1 MFLESVCLVGVSLNK
16 FLILP
21 LVFSIIVSS
30 DDLKIAEDF
39 KEGDIVSAE
48 TFNQIFST
56 LEKINREVR
65 DSDILGVWECSSLES
80 GNEPVYTS
88 GWEKKGFLYLLNS
101 SQLNFTEAT
110 GGTSLSSSLNTP
122 YTFSTSAPSPIYV
135 GDSSSSGS
143 YTLYKERIYFNF
155 SDDPRLI
162 GSYDINLISKDRF
175 TLSAS
180 GGSAGEVDQTHLV
193 DFIFCDRKNAVP
205 AAPTLPSAVN
215 NKATITLAWTDV
227 SVDET
232 GFKIYRKIDGSSEY
246 TLISTQTETSYSDS
260 DTSEGTKYFYYIV
273 SYNDNGD
280 SAKSLIIS
288 ATADTIAPTAIASSP
303 ANNETVGRQLYE
315 IIVEFSEKVEIVCPA
330 GDQYGGMPDTC
341 PTSGGAI
348 TFTANIEGS
357 SRTPSLRYPTLGTG
371 GSKTLRLGTMGS
383 AERFDANQ
391 NNIEVTI
398 NKDWIRDANGNQ
410 MTSDFSFSFNV
421 DATLQNPGCPPSC

>member
-1 MFLESVCLVGVSLNK
+1 MFLESVCLEGVSLNK

-21 LVFSIIVSS
+21 LVFSILVSS
-30 DDLKIAEDF
+30 EDLKIAEDF

-48 TFNQIFST
+48 TFNQIFDT
-56 LEKINREVR
+56 IEKINRTVKTEDLIGTWSCDAMTTR
-65 DSDILGVWECSSLES
+65 Q
-80 GNEPVYTS
+80 TS
-88 GWEKKGFLYLLNS
+88 GWTNKGLY
-101 SQLNFTEAT
+101 
-110 GGTSLSSSLNTP
+110 
-122 YTFSTSAPSPIYV
+122 
-135 GDSSSSGS
+135 
-143 YTLYKERIYFNF
+143 YTLEGAQVNF
-155 SDDPRLI
+155 SDAVSGT
-162 GSYDINLISKDRF
+162 GSAKVVTTSSPSPFKRVNSSFTGEFVVLNNKLFTKDSGETDSRIYDINFISDSRF
-175 TLSAS
+175 ELTFLETSAQS
-180 GGSAGEVDQTHLV
+180 FPANYASFLTCDSSA
-193 DFIFCDRKNAVP
+193 KVP

-330 GDQYGGMPDTC
+330 GDQYGGMPDSC

>member
-1 MFLESVCLVGVSLNK
+1 MFLESVCLEGVSLNK

-48 TFNQIFST
+48 TFNQIFDT
-56 LEKINREVR
+56 IEKINRTVKTEDLIGTWSCDAMTTR
-65 DSDILGVWECSSLES
+65 E
-80 GNEPVYTS
+80 TS
-88 GWEKKGFLYLLNS
+88 GWINKGLYY
-101 SQLNFTEAT
+101 
-110 GGTSLSSSLNTP
+110 SLEG
-122 YTFSTSAPSPIYV
+122 AQV
-135 GDSSSSGS
+135 
-143 YTLYKERIYFNF
+143 NF
-155 SDDPRLI
+155 SDAVSGTESAKVVTTSSPSPFKRVNSSFTGEFVVLNNKLFTKDSGETDSRI
-162 GSYDINLISKDRF
+162 YDINFISDSRF
-175 TLSAS
+175 ELTFLETSAQS
-180 GGSAGEVDQTHLV
+180 FPANYASFLTCDSSA
-193 DFIFCDRKNAVP
+193 KVP

>member
-1 MFLESVCLVGVSLNK
+1 MFLVDVFLGAVSLNK
-16 FLILP
+16 FFIL
-21 LVFSIIVSS
+21 LSFFSILASS
-30 DDLKIAEDF
+30 DNLKIAEDF

-48 TFNQIFST
+48 TFNQIFDT
-56 LEKINREVR
+56 LEKINRTVKTE
-65 DSDILGVWECSSLES
+65 DLIGVWSCDAMTTRQ
-80 GNEPVYTS
+80 TS
-88 GWEKKGFLYLLNS
+88 GWTNKGLY
-101 SQLNFTEAT
+101 
-110 GGTSLSSSLNTP
+110 
-122 YTFSTSAPSPIYV
+122 
-135 GDSSSSGS
+135 
-143 YTLYKERIYFNF
+143 YTLEGAQVNF
-155 SDDPRLI
+155 SDAVSGT
-162 GSYDINLISKDRF
+162 GSAKVVSTSSPSPFKRVNSSFTGEFIVLNNKLFTKDSGETDSRIYDINFISDSRF
-175 TLSAS
+175 ELTFLETSAQS
-180 GGSAGEVDQTHLV
+180 FPANYASFLTCDSSA
-193 DFIFCDRKNAVP
+193 KVP
-205 AAPTLPSAVN
+205 ASPTLPSAVN
-215 NKATITLAWTDV
+215 NKATITLAWTDA

-246 TLISTQTETSYSDS
+246 TLISTQTETSYTDS

-273 SYNDNGD
+273 AYNENGD
-280 SAKSLIIS
+280 SVKSLIIS

-330 GDQYGGMPDTC
+330 GDQYGGMPDSC

-357 SRTPSLRYPTLGTG
+357 SRTPSLRFFSLGTG

>member
-1 MFLESVCLVGVSLNK
+1 LNK

-48 TFNQIFST
+48 TFNQIFDT
-56 LEKINREVR
+56 IEKINRTVKTEDLIGTWSCDAMTTR
-65 DSDILGVWECSSLES
+65 E
-80 GNEPVYTS
+80 TS
-88 GWEKKGFLYLLNS
+88 GWINKGLYY
-101 SQLNFTEAT
+101 
-110 GGTSLSSSLNTP
+110 SLEG
-122 YTFSTSAPSPIYV
+122 AQV
-135 GDSSSSGS
+135 
-143 YTLYKERIYFNF
+143 NF
-155 SDDPRLI
+155 SDAVSGTESAKVVTTSSPSPFKRVNSSFTGEFVVLNNKLFTKDSGETDSRI
-162 GSYDINLISKDRF
+162 YDINFISDSRF
-175 TLSAS
+175 ELTFLETSAQS
-180 GGSAGEVDQTHLV
+180 FPANYASFLTCDSSA
-193 DFIFCDRKNAVP
+193 KVP

>member
-1 MFLESVCLVGVSLNK
+1 MGVSLNK

-48 TFNQIFST
+48 TFNQIFDT
-56 LEKINREVR
+56 IEKINRTVKTEDLIGTWSCDAMTTR
-65 DSDILGVWECSSLES
+65 E
-80 GNEPVYTS
+80 TS
-88 GWEKKGFLYLLNS
+88 GWINKGLY
-101 SQLNFTEAT
+101 
-110 GGTSLSSSLNTP
+110 
-122 YTFSTSAPSPIYV
+122 
-135 GDSSSSGS
+135 
-143 YTLYKERIYFNF
+143 YTLEGAQVNF
-155 SDDPRLI
+155 SDAVTGT
-162 GSYDINLISKDRF
+162 GSAKVVTTSSPSPFKRVNSSFTGEFIVLNNKLFTKDSGETDSRIYDINFISDSRF
-175 TLSAS
+175 ELTFLETSAQS
-180 GGSAGEVDQTHLV
+180 FPANYASFLTCDSSA
-193 DFIFCDRKNAVP
+193 KVP
-205 AAPTLPSAVN
+205 AAPTLPNAVN

-330 GDQYGGMPDTC
+330 GDQYGGMPDSC

-398 NKDWIRDANGNQ
+398 NKDWIRDSNGNQ

-421 DATLQNPGCPPSC
+421 DSTLQNPGCPPSC

>member
-1 MFLESVCLVGVSLNK
+1 MFLESVCLEGVSLNK

-21 LVFSIIVSS
+21 LVFSILVSS
-30 DDLKIAEDF
+30 EDLKIAEDF

-48 TFNQIFST
+48 TFNQIFDT
-56 LEKINREVR
+56 IEKINRTVKTEDLIGTWSCDAMTTR
-65 DSDILGVWECSSLES
+65 Q
-80 GNEPVYTS
+80 TS
-88 GWEKKGFLYLLNS
+88 GWTNKGLY
-101 SQLNFTEAT
+101 
-110 GGTSLSSSLNTP
+110 
-122 YTFSTSAPSPIYV
+122 
-135 GDSSSSGS
+135 
-143 YTLYKERIYFNF
+143 YTLEGAQVNF
-155 SDDPRLI
+155 SDAVSGT
-162 GSYDINLISKDRF
+162 GSAKVVTTSSPSPFKRVNSSFTGEFIVLNNKLFTKDSGETDSRIYDINFISDSRF
-175 TLSAS
+175 ELTFLETSAQS
-180 GGSAGEVDQTHLV
+180 FPANYASFLTCDSSA
-193 DFIFCDRKNAVP
+193 KVP

-330 GDQYGGMPDTC
+330 GDQYGGMPDSC

>member
-1 MFLESVCLVGVSLNK
+1 MFLVDVFLGAVSLNK
-16 FLILP
+16 FFIL
-21 LVFSIIVSS
+21 LSFFSILASS

-48 TFNQIFST
+48 TFNQIFDT
-56 LEKINREVR
+56 LEKINRTVKTE
-65 DSDILGVWECSSLES
+65 DLIGVWSCDAMTTRQ
-80 GNEPVYTS
+80 TS
-88 GWEKKGFLYLLNS
+88 GWTNKGLY
-101 SQLNFTEAT
+101 
-110 GGTSLSSSLNTP
+110 
-122 YTFSTSAPSPIYV
+122 
-135 GDSSSSGS
+135 
-143 YTLYKERIYFNF
+143 YTLEGAQVNF
-155 SDDPRLI
+155 SDAVSGT
-162 GSYDINLISKDRF
+162 GSAKVVSTSSPSPFKRVNSSFTGEFIVLNNKLFTKDSGETDSRIYDINFISDSRF
-175 TLSAS
+175 ELTFLETSAQS
-180 GGSAGEVDQTHLV
+180 FPANYASFLTCDSSA
-193 DFIFCDRKNAVP
+193 KVP
-205 AAPTLPSAVN
+205 ASPTLPSAVN
-215 NKATITLAWTDV
+215 NKATITLAWTDA

-246 TLISTQTETSYSDS
+246 TLISTQTETSYTDS

-273 SYNDNGD
+273 AYNENGD
-280 SAKSLIIS
+280 SVKSLIIS

-330 GDQYGGMPDTC
+330 GDQYGGMPDSC

-357 SRTPSLRYPTLGTG
+357 SRTPSLRFFSLGTG

>member
-1 MFLESVCLVGVSLNK
+1 MFLESVCLEGVSLNK

-21 LVFSIIVSS
+21 LVFSILVSS
-30 DDLKIAEDF
+30 EDLKIAEDF

-48 TFNQIFST
+48 TFNQIFDT
-56 LEKINREVR
+56 IEKINRTVKTEDLIGTWSCDAMTTR
-65 DSDILGVWECSSLES
+65 Q
-80 GNEPVYTS
+80 TS
-88 GWEKKGFLYLLNS
+88 GWTNKGLY
-101 SQLNFTEAT
+101 
-110 GGTSLSSSLNTP
+110 
-122 YTFSTSAPSPIYV
+122 
-135 GDSSSSGS
+135 
-143 YTLYKERIYFNF
+143 YTLEGAQVNF
-155 SDDPRLI
+155 SDAVSGT
-162 GSYDINLISKDRF
+162 GSAKVVTTSSPSPFKRVNSSFTGEFIVLNNKLFTKDSGETDSRIYDINFISDSRF
-175 TLSAS
+175 ELTFLETSAQS
-180 GGSAGEVDQTHLV
+180 FPANYASFLTCDSSA
-193 DFIFCDRKNAVP
+193 KVP

-315 IIVEFSEKVEIVCPA
+315 IIVEFSENVVVVCPA
-330 GDQYGGMPDTC
+330 GDQYGGMDTC

>member
-1 MFLESVCLVGVSLNK
+1 MFLESVCLEGVSLNK

-21 LVFSIIVSS
+21 LFFSILVSS
-30 DDLKIAEDF
+30 EDLKIAEDF

-48 TFNQIFST
+48 TFNQIFDT
-56 LEKINREVR
+56 IEKINRTVKTEDLIGTWSCDAMTTR
-65 DSDILGVWECSSLES
+65 Q
-80 GNEPVYTS
+80 TS
-88 GWEKKGFLYLLNS
+88 GWTNKGLY
-101 SQLNFTEAT
+101 
-110 GGTSLSSSLNTP
+110 
-122 YTFSTSAPSPIYV
+122 
-135 GDSSSSGS
+135 
-143 YTLYKERIYFNF
+143 YTLEGAQVNF
-155 SDDPRLI
+155 SDTVSGT
-162 GSYDINLISKDRF
+162 GSAKVVTTSSPSPFKRVNSSFTGEFIVLNNKLFTKDSGETASRIYDINFISDSRF
-175 TLSAS
+175 ELTFLETSAQS
-180 GGSAGEVDQTHLV
+180 FPANYASFLTCDSSA
-193 DFIFCDRKNAVP
+193 KVP

-215 NKATITLAWTDV
+215 NKATITLAWTDA

-273 SYNDNGD
+273 SYNNNGD

-288 ATADTIAPTAIASSP
+288 ATADTIAPSAIASSP

-330 GDQYGGMPDTC
+330 GDQYGGMPDSC

-357 SRTPSLRYPTLGTG
+357 SRTPSLRIPTLGTG
-371 GSKTLRLGTMGS
+371 REGRVLSLSTMGS
-383 AERFDANQ
+383 AERLDANQ
-391 NNIEVTI
+391 NNIEVSI

-421 DATLQNPGCPPSC
+421 DASLQNPGCPPSC

>member
-1 MFLESVCLVGVSLNK
+1 MFLESVCLEGVNLNK

-21 LVFSIIVSS
+21 LFFSILVSS
-30 DDLKIAEDF
+30 EDLKIAEDF

-48 TFNQIFST
+48 TFNQIFDT
-56 LEKINREVR
+56 IEKINRTVKTEDLIGTWSCDAMTTR
-65 DSDILGVWECSSLES
+65 Q
-80 GNEPVYTS
+80 TS
-88 GWEKKGFLYLLNS
+88 GWTNKGLY
-101 SQLNFTEAT
+101 
-110 GGTSLSSSLNTP
+110 
-122 YTFSTSAPSPIYV
+122 
-135 GDSSSSGS
+135 
-143 YTLYKERIYFNF
+143 YTLEGAQVNF
-155 SDDPRLI
+155 SDAVSGT
-162 GSYDINLISKDRF
+162 GSAKVVTTSSPSPFKRVNSSFTGEFIVLNNKLFTKDSGETASRIYDINFISDSRF
-175 TLSAS
+175 ELTFLETSAQS
-180 GGSAGEVDQTHLV
+180 FPANYASFLTCDSSA
-193 DFIFCDRKNAVP
+193 KVP

-215 NKATITLAWTDV
+215 NKATITLAWTDA

-273 SYNDNGD
+273 SYNNNGD

-330 GDQYGGMPDTC
+330 GDQYGGMPDSC

-357 SRTPSLRYPTLGTG
+357 SRTPSLRYSTLGTG

-421 DATLQNPGCPPSC
+421 DATLQNPGCPPAC

>member
-1 MFLESVCLVGVSLNK
+1 MFLENVYLEGVSLNK
-16 FLILP
+16 LLILP
-21 LVFSIIVSS
+21 LIFSIIVSS
-30 DDLKIAEDF
+30 DDLKIADDF

-48 TFNQIFST
+48 TFNQIFDT
-56 LEKINREVR
+56 IEKINRTVKTEDLIGTWSCDAMTTR
-65 DSDILGVWECSSLES
+65 E
-80 GNEPVYTS
+80 TS
-88 GWEKKGFLYLLNS
+88 GWTNKGLY
-101 SQLNFTEAT
+101 
-110 GGTSLSSSLNTP
+110 
-122 YTFSTSAPSPIYV
+122 
-135 GDSSSSGS
+135 
-143 YTLYKERIYFNF
+143 YTLEGTQVNF
-155 SDDPRLI
+155 SDAVSGTGLARVVTTSSPSPLKRVNSSFTGEFIVLNNKLFTKDSEETDSKI
-162 GSYDINLISKDRF
+162 YDINFISDSRF
-175 TLSAS
+175 ELTFLETSAQS
-180 GGSAGEVDQTHLV
+180 FPANYASFLTCDSSA
-193 DFIFCDRKNAVP
+193 KVP

-330 GDQYGGMPDTC
+330 GDQYGGMPDSC

>member
-1 MFLESVCLVGVSLNK
+1 MFLESVCLEGVSLNK

-48 TFNQIFST
+48 TFNQIFDT
-56 LEKINREVR
+56 IEKINRTVKTEDLIGTWSCDAMTTR
-65 DSDILGVWECSSLES
+65 E
-80 GNEPVYTS
+80 TS
-88 GWEKKGFLYLLNS
+88 GWINKGLYY
-101 SQLNFTEAT
+101 
-110 GGTSLSSSLNTP
+110 SLEG
-122 YTFSTSAPSPIYV
+122 AQV
-135 GDSSSSGS
+135 
-143 YTLYKERIYFNF
+143 NF
-155 SDDPRLI
+155 SDAVSGTESAKVVTTSSPSPFKRVNSSFTGEFVVLNNKLFTKDSGETDSRI
-162 GSYDINLISKDRF
+162 YDINFISDSRF
-175 TLSAS
+175 ELTFLETSAQS
-180 GGSAGEVDQTHLV
+180 FPANYASFLTCDSSA
-193 DFIFCDRKNAVP
+193 KVP

-330 GDQYGGMPDTC
+330 GDQYDGISGDVC
-341 PTSGGAI
+341 PTPGGAI

-398 NKDWIRDANGNQ
+398 NKDWIRDVNGNQ

>member
-1 MFLESVCLVGVSLNK
+1 MECVSLNK

-80 GNEPVYTS
+80 GNSPVNTS

-155 SDDPRLI
+155 SDDPRFI
-162 GSYDINLISKDRF
+162 GFYDINLISKDRF
-175 TLSAS
+175 TLSS
-180 GGSAGEVDQTHLV
+180 GGSVGASDISNYLV
-193 DFIFCDRKNAVP
+193 DFIVCDKKNAVP
-205 AAPTLPSAVN
+205 AAPTLPSALN
-215 NKATITLAWTDV
+215 NKATITLAWTDA

-303 ANNETVGRQLYE
+303 VNNETVGRQLYE

>member
-1 MFLESVCLVGVSLNK
+1 MFLESVCLEGVSLNK

-48 TFNQIFST
+48 TFNQIFDT
-56 LEKINREVR
+56 IEKINRTVKTEDLIGTWSCDAMTTR
-65 DSDILGVWECSSLES
+65 E
-80 GNEPVYTS
+80 TS
-88 GWEKKGFLYLLNS
+88 GWINKGLYY
-101 SQLNFTEAT
+101 
-110 GGTSLSSSLNTP
+110 SLEG
-122 YTFSTSAPSPIYV
+122 AQV
-135 GDSSSSGS
+135 
-143 YTLYKERIYFNF
+143 NF
-155 SDDPRLI
+155 SDAVSGTESAKVVTTSSPSPFKRVNSSFTGEFVVLNNKLFTKDSGETDSRI
-162 GSYDINLISKDRF
+162 YDINFISDSRF
-175 TLSAS
+175 ELTFLETSAQS
-180 GGSAGEVDQTHLV
+180 FPANYASFLTCDSSA
-193 DFIFCDRKNAVP
+193 KVP

-227 SVDET
+227 SVDEK

-330 GDQYGGMPDTC
+330 GDQYGGMPDSC

>member
-1 MFLESVCLVGVSLNK
+1 MFLESVCLEGVSLNK

-48 TFNQIFST
+48 TFNQIFDT
-56 LEKINREVR
+56 IEKINRTVKTEDLIGTWSCDAMTTR
-65 DSDILGVWECSSLES
+65 E
-80 GNEPVYTS
+80 TS
-88 GWEKKGFLYLLNS
+88 GWINKGLYY
-101 SQLNFTEAT
+101 
-110 GGTSLSSSLNTP
+110 SLEG
-122 YTFSTSAPSPIYV
+122 AQV
-135 GDSSSSGS
+135 
-143 YTLYKERIYFNF
+143 NF
-155 SDDPRLI
+155 SDAVSGTESAKVVTTSSPSPFKRVNSSFTGEFVVLNNKLFTKDSGETDSRI
-162 GSYDINLISKDRF
+162 YDINFISDSRF
-175 TLSAS
+175 ELTFLETSAQS
-180 GGSAGEVDQTHLV
+180 FPANYASFLTCDSSA
-193 DFIFCDRKNAVP
+193 KVP

-330 GDQYGGMPDTC
+330 GDQYGGMPDSC

-357 SRTPSLRYPTLGTG
+357 SRTPSLRFFSLGTG

>member
-1 MFLESVCLVGVSLNK
+1 MFLESVSLEGVSLNK

-48 TFNQIFST
+48 TFNQIFDT
-56 LEKINREVR
+56 IEKINRTVKTEDLIGTWSCDAMTTR
-65 DSDILGVWECSSLES
+65 ETLGWINKGLYYSLE
-80 GNEPVYTS
+80 GAQV
-88 GWEKKGFLYLLNS
+88 
-101 SQLNFTEAT
+101 
-110 GGTSLSSSLNTP
+110 
-122 YTFSTSAPSPIYV
+122 
-135 GDSSSSGS
+135 
-143 YTLYKERIYFNF
+143 NF
-155 SDDPRLI
+155 SDAVSGTESAKVVTTSSPSPFKRVNSSFTGEFVVLNNKLFTKDSGETDSRI
-162 GSYDINLISKDRF
+162 YDINFISDSRF
-175 TLSAS
+175 ELTFLETSAQS
-180 GGSAGEVDQTHLV
+180 FPANYASFLTCDSSA
-193 DFIFCDRKNAVP
+193 KVP

-303 ANNETVGRQLYE
+303 ANNEIVGRQLYE

>member
-1 MFLESVCLVGVSLNK
+1 MFLESVCLEGVSLNK

-21 LVFSIIVSS
+21 LVFSILVSS
-30 DDLKIAEDF
+30 EDLKIAEDF

-48 TFNQIFST
+48 TFNQIFDT
-56 LEKINREVR
+56 IEKINRTVKTEDLIGTWSCDAMTTR
-65 DSDILGVWECSSLES
+65 Q
-80 GNEPVYTS
+80 TS
-88 GWEKKGFLYLLNS
+88 GWTNKGLY
-101 SQLNFTEAT
+101 
-110 GGTSLSSSLNTP
+110 
-122 YTFSTSAPSPIYV
+122 
-135 GDSSSSGS
+135 
-143 YTLYKERIYFNF
+143 YTLEGAQVNF
-155 SDDPRLI
+155 SDAVSGT
-162 GSYDINLISKDRF
+162 GSAKVVTTSSPSPFKRVNSSFTGEFVVLNNKLFTKDSGETDSRIYDINFISDSRF
-175 TLSAS
+175 ELTFLETSAQS
-180 GGSAGEVDQTHLV
+180 FPANYASFLTCDSSA
-193 DFIFCDRKNAVP
+193 KVP

-260 DTSEGTKYFYYIV
+260 NTSEGTKYFYYIV

-330 GDQYGGMPDTC
+330 GDQYGGMLDSC

>member
-1 MFLESVCLVGVSLNK
+1 MFLESVCLEDVNLNK

-48 TFNQIFST
+48 TFNQIFDT
-56 LEKINREVR
+56 LEKINRTVKTEDLIGTWSCDAMTTR
-65 DSDILGVWECSSLES
+65 E
-80 GNEPVYTS
+80 TS
-88 GWEKKGFLYLLNS
+88 GWINKGLYC
-101 SQLNFTEAT
+101 
-110 GGTSLSSSLNTP
+110 SLEG
-122 YTFSTSAPSPIYV
+122 AQV
-135 GDSSSSGS
+135 
-143 YTLYKERIYFNF
+143 NF
-155 SDDPRLI
+155 SDAVSGT
-162 GSYDINLISKDRF
+162 GSAKVVTTSSPSPFKRVNSSFTGEFIVLNNKLFTKDSGETDSRIYDINFISDSRF
-175 TLSAS
+175 ELTFLETSAQS
-180 GGSAGEVDQTHLV
+180 FPANYASFLTCDSSA
-193 DFIFCDRKNAVP
+193 KVP

-215 NKATITLAWTDV
+215 NKATITLTWADA
-227 SVDET
+227 SVDEI

-246 TLISTQTETSYSDS
+246 TLISTQTENSYSDS

-280 SAKSLIIS
+280 SAKSLIVS
-288 ATADTIAPTAIASSP
+288 AAADSIAPTAIASSP

-315 IIVEFSEKVEIVCPA
+315 IIVEFSENVVIVCPA
-330 GDQYGGMPDTC
+330 GDQYIGEFNNGPNC
-341 PTSGGAI
+341 PTTGGAI

-357 SRTPSLRYPTLGTG
+357 SRTASLRNITIGTG
-371 GSKTLRLGTMGS
+371 GNKNLKLGTMGS

-391 NNIEVTI
+391 NNIEVKI

-421 DATLQNPGCPPSC
+421 DATLQNPGCPPAC

>member
-1 MFLESVCLVGVSLNK
+1 MGVSLNK

-21 LVFSIIVSS
+21 LIFSVLVSS

-48 TFNQIFST
+48 TFNQIFDT
-56 LEKINREVR
+56 IEKINRTVKTEDLIGTWSCDAMTTR
-65 DSDILGVWECSSLES
+65 E
-80 GNEPVYTS
+80 TS
-88 GWEKKGFLYLLNS
+88 GWTNKGLYYILEDA
-101 SQLNFTEAT
+101 Q
-110 GGTSLSSSLNTP
+110 
-122 YTFSTSAPSPIYV
+122 V
-135 GDSSSSGS
+135 
-143 YTLYKERIYFNF
+143 NF
-155 SDDPRLI
+155 SDAVSGTGSAKVVTTSSPSPFKRVNSSFSGEFVVLNNKLFTKNSVSGISDNDPKI
-162 GSYDINLISKDRF
+162 YDINFISDTRF
-175 TLSAS
+175 ELTFLETSAES
-180 GGSAGEVDQTHLV
+180 FPASYSSFITCDSSA
-193 DFIFCDRKNAVP
+193 KVP
-205 AAPTLPSAVN
+205 AAPTLPRAEN
-215 NKATITLAWTDV
+215 NKATITLTWTDV

-232 GFKIYRKIDGSSEY
+232 GFKVYKKVDGSSEY
-246 TLISTQTETSYSDS
+246 TLISTQTETSYTDS
-260 DTSEGTKYFYYIV
+260 DTSEGSKYFYYLV
-273 SYNDNGD
+273 SYNENGD

-288 ATADTIAPTAIASSP
+288 ATADSIAPTAIASSP

-330 GDQYGGMPDTC
+330 GDQYGGGQVAC

-357 SRTPSLRYPTLGTG
+357 SRTPSLRYSTLGTG

-421 DATLQNPGCPPSC
+421 DSTLQNPGCPPAC

>member
-1 MFLESVCLVGVSLNK
+1 MFLESVCLEGVSLNK
-16 FLILP
+16 FLILT

-48 TFNQIFST
+48 TFNQIFDT
-56 LEKINREVR
+56 IEKINRTVKTEDLIGTWSCDAMTTR
-65 DSDILGVWECSSLES
+65 E
-80 GNEPVYTS
+80 TS
-88 GWEKKGFLYLLNS
+88 GWTNKGLY
-101 SQLNFTEAT
+101 
-110 GGTSLSSSLNTP
+110 
-122 YTFSTSAPSPIYV
+122 
-135 GDSSSSGS
+135 
-143 YTLYKERIYFNF
+143 YTLEGTQVNF
-155 SDDPRLI
+155 SDAVSGTGLARVVTTSSPSPLKRVNSSFTGEFIVLNNKLFTKDNGET
-162 GSYDINLISKDRF
+162 GSRIYDINFISDSRF
-175 TLSAS
+175 ELTFLETSAQS
-180 GGSAGEVDQTHLV
+180 FPANYASFLT
-193 DFIFCDRKNAVP
+193 CDSSVKVP

-232 GFKIYRKIDGSSEY
+232 GFKIYRKVDGSSEY
-246 TLISTQTETSYSDS
+246 TLVSTQTGTSYSDS
-260 DTSEGTKYFYYIV
+260 ETTEGTKYFYYVV

-280 SAKSLIIS
+280 SAKSLIVS

-330 GDQYGGMPDTC
+330 GDQYDGISGDVC
-341 PTSGGAI
+341 PTPGGAI

-357 SRTPSLRYPTLGTG
+357 SRTPSLKFPTLGTG
-371 GSKTLRLGTMGS
+371 GSNTLRLGTMGS

-398 NKDWIRDANGNQ
+398 KKDWIRDANGNQ
-410 MTSDFSFSFNV
+410 MTSDFSFLFNV

>member
-1 MFLESVCLVGVSLNK
+1 MFLESVCLEGVSLNK

-48 TFNQIFST
+48 TFNQIFDT
-56 LEKINREVR
+56 IEKINRTVKTEDLIGTWSCDAMTTR
-65 DSDILGVWECSSLES
+65 E
-80 GNEPVYTS
+80 TS
-88 GWEKKGFLYLLNS
+88 GWINKGLYY
-101 SQLNFTEAT
+101 
-110 GGTSLSSSLNTP
+110 SLEG
-122 YTFSTSAPSPIYV
+122 AQV
-135 GDSSSSGS
+135 
-143 YTLYKERIYFNF
+143 NF
-155 SDDPRLI
+155 SDAVSGT
-162 GSYDINLISKDRF
+162 GSAKVVTTSSPSPFKRVNSSFTGEFVVLNNKLFTKDSGETDSRIYDINFISDSRF
-175 TLSAS
+175 ELTFLETSAQS
-180 GGSAGEVDQTHLV
+180 FPANYASFLTCDSSA
-193 DFIFCDRKNAVP
+193 KVP

-315 IIVEFSEKVEIVCPA
+315 ILVEFSEKVEIVCPA
-330 GDQYGGMPDTC
+330 GDQYGGMSDSC

>member
-1 MFLESVCLVGVSLNK
+1 MFLESVCLEGVSLNK

-48 TFNQIFST
+48 TFNQIFDT
-56 LEKINREVR
+56 IEKINRTVKTEDLIGTWSCDAMTTR
-65 DSDILGVWECSSLES
+65 E
-80 GNEPVYTS
+80 TS
-88 GWEKKGFLYLLNS
+88 GWINKGLYY
-101 SQLNFTEAT
+101 
-110 GGTSLSSSLNTP
+110 SLEG
-122 YTFSTSAPSPIYV
+122 AQV
-135 GDSSSSGS
+135 
-143 YTLYKERIYFNF
+143 NF
-155 SDDPRLI
+155 SDAVSGTESAKVVTTSSPSPFKRVNSSFTGEFVVLNNKLFTKDSGETDSRI
-162 GSYDINLISKDRF
+162 YDINFISDSRF
-175 TLSAS
+175 ELTFLETSAQS
-180 GGSAGEVDQTHLV
+180 FPANYASFLTCDSSA
-193 DFIFCDRKNAVP
+193 KVP

-330 GDQYGGMPDTC
+330 GDQYGGMPDSC

>member
-1 MFLESVCLVGVSLNK
+1 MEGVSLNK

-48 TFNQIFST
+48 TFNQIFDT
-56 LEKINREVR
+56 LEKINRTVKTQDLIGAWSCDAMTTRE
-65 DSDILGVWECSSLES
+65 
-80 GNEPVYTS
+80 TS
-88 GWEKKGFLYLLNS
+88 GWINKGLY
-101 SQLNFTEAT
+101 
-110 GGTSLSSSLNTP
+110 
-122 YTFSTSAPSPIYV
+122 
-135 GDSSSSGS
+135 
-143 YTLYKERIYFNF
+143 YTLEGAQVNF
-155 SDDPRLI
+155 SDAVSGT
-162 GSYDINLISKDRF
+162 GSAKVVTTSSPSPFKRVNSSFTGEFIVLNNKLFTKDSGETDSRIYDINFISDSRF
-175 TLSAS
+175 ELTFLETSAQS
-180 GGSAGEVDQTHLV
+180 FPANYASFLTCDSSA
-193 DFIFCDRKNAVP
+193 KVP

-246 TLISTQTETSYSDS
+246 TLISTQTETSYTDS

-288 ATADTIAPTAIASSP
+288 ATADSIAPTAIASSP

-330 GDQYGGMPDTC
+330 GDQYGGGQVAC

-357 SRTPSLRYPTLGTG
+357 SRTPSLKYSTLGTG

-398 NKDWIRDANGNQ
+398 NKDWIRDSNGNQ

-421 DATLQNPGCPPSC
+421 DSTLQNPGCPPAC

>member
-1 MFLESVCLVGVSLNK
+1 MFLESVCLEGVSLNK

-48 TFNQIFST
+48 TFNQIFDT
-56 LEKINREVR
+56 LEKINRIVKTE
-65 DSDILGVWECSSLES
+65 DLIGVWSCDAMTTRQ
-80 GNEPVYTS
+80 TS
-88 GWEKKGFLYLLNS
+88 GWTNKGLY
-101 SQLNFTEAT
+101 
-110 GGTSLSSSLNTP
+110 
-122 YTFSTSAPSPIYV
+122 
-135 GDSSSSGS
+135 
-143 YTLYKERIYFNF
+143 YTLEGAQVNF
-155 SDDPRLI
+155 SDAVSGT
-162 GSYDINLISKDRF
+162 GSAKVVSTSSPSPFKRVNSSFTGEFVVLNNKLFTKDSGETDSRIYDINFISDSRF
-175 TLSAS
+175 ELTFLETSAQS
-180 GGSAGEVDQTHLV
+180 FPANYASFLTCDSSA
-193 DFIFCDRKNAVP
+193 KVP

-215 NKATITLAWTDV
+215 NKAIITLAWTDV

-330 GDQYGGMPDTC
+330 GDQYGGMPDSC

-357 SRTPSLRYPTLGTG
+357 SRTPSLRSFSLGTG
-371 GSKTLRLGTMGS
+371 GSKTLRLSTMGS

>member
-1 MFLESVCLVGVSLNK
+1 MFLESVCLEGVSLNK

-21 LVFSIIVSS
+21 LVFSILVSS
-30 DDLKIAEDF
+30 EDLKIAEDF

-48 TFNQIFST
+48 TFNQIFDT
-56 LEKINREVR
+56 IEKINRTVKTEDLIGTWSCDAMTTR
-65 DSDILGVWECSSLES
+65 Q
-80 GNEPVYTS
+80 TS
-88 GWEKKGFLYLLNS
+88 GWTNKGLY
-101 SQLNFTEAT
+101 
-110 GGTSLSSSLNTP
+110 
-122 YTFSTSAPSPIYV
+122 
-135 GDSSSSGS
+135 
-143 YTLYKERIYFNF
+143 YTLEGAQVNF
-155 SDDPRLI
+155 SDAVSGT
-162 GSYDINLISKDRF
+162 GSAKVVTTSSPSPFKRVNSSFTGEFIVLNNKLFTKDSGETDSRIYDINFISDSRF
-175 TLSAS
+175 ELTFLETSAQS
-180 GGSAGEVDQTHLV
+180 FPANYASFLTCDSSA
-193 DFIFCDRKNAVP
+193 KVP

-330 GDQYGGMPDTC
+330 GDQYGGMPDSC

-357 SRTPSLRYPTLGTG
+357 SRTRSLRFFSLGTG

>member
-1 MFLESVCLVGVSLNK
+1 MFLESVCLEGVNLNK

-21 LVFSIIVSS
+21 LFFSILVSS
-30 DDLKIAEDF
+30 EDLKIAEDF

-48 TFNQIFST
+48 TFNQIFDT
-56 LEKINREVR
+56 IEKINRTVKTEDLIGTWSCDAMTTR
-65 DSDILGVWECSSLES
+65 Q
-80 GNEPVYTS
+80 TS
-88 GWEKKGFLYLLNS
+88 GWTNKGLY
-101 SQLNFTEAT
+101 
-110 GGTSLSSSLNTP
+110 
-122 YTFSTSAPSPIYV
+122 
-135 GDSSSSGS
+135 
-143 YTLYKERIYFNF
+143 YTLEGAQVNF
-155 SDDPRLI
+155 SDAVSGT
-162 GSYDINLISKDRF
+162 GSAKVVTTSSPSPFKRVNSSFTGEFIVLNNKLFTKDSGETDSRIYDINFISDSRF
-175 TLSAS
+175 ELTFLETSAQS
-180 GGSAGEVDQTHLV
+180 FPANYASFLTCDSSA
-193 DFIFCDRKNAVP
+193 KVP

-215 NKATITLAWTDV
+215 NKATITLAWTDA

-273 SYNDNGD
+273 SYNNNGD

-288 ATADTIAPTAIASSP
+288 ATADTIAPSAIASSP

-330 GDQYGGMPDTC
+330 GDQYGGMPDSC

-357 SRTPSLRYPTLGTG
+357 SRTPSLRYSTLGTG

-398 NKDWIRDANGNQ
+398 NKDWIRDSNGNQ

-421 DATLQNPGCPPSC
+421 DSTLQNPGCPPAC

>member
-1 MFLESVCLVGVSLNK
+1 MFLESVCLEGVSLNK

-21 LVFSIIVSS
+21 LVFSILVSS
-30 DDLKIAEDF
+30 EDLKIAEDF

-48 TFNQIFST
+48 TFNQIFDT
-56 LEKINREVR
+56 IEKINRTVKTEDLIGTWSCDAMTTR
-65 DSDILGVWECSSLES
+65 Q
-80 GNEPVYTS
+80 TS
-88 GWEKKGFLYLLNS
+88 GWTNKGLY
-101 SQLNFTEAT
+101 
-110 GGTSLSSSLNTP
+110 
-122 YTFSTSAPSPIYV
+122 
-135 GDSSSSGS
+135 
-143 YTLYKERIYFNF
+143 YTLEGAQVNF
-155 SDDPRLI
+155 SDAVSGT
-162 GSYDINLISKDRF
+162 GSAKVVTTSSPSPFKRVNSSFTGEFIVLNNKLFTKDSGETDSRIYDINFISDSRF
-175 TLSAS
+175 ELTFLETSAQS
-180 GGSAGEVDQTHLV
+180 FPANYASFLTCDSSA
-193 DFIFCDRKNAVP
+193 KVP

-330 GDQYGGMPDTC
+330 GDQYGGMPDSC

-357 SRTPSLRYPTLGTG
+357 SITPSLRYPTLGTG

>member
-1 MFLESVCLVGVSLNK
+1 MFLESVCLEGVSLNK

-48 TFNQIFST
+48 TFNQIFDT
-56 LEKINREVR
+56 IEKINRTVKTEDLIGTWSCDAMTTR
-65 DSDILGVWECSSLES
+65 E
-80 GNEPVYTS
+80 TS
-88 GWEKKGFLYLLNS
+88 GWINKGLYY
-101 SQLNFTEAT
+101 
-110 GGTSLSSSLNTP
+110 SLEG
-122 YTFSTSAPSPIYV
+122 AQV
-135 GDSSSSGS
+135 
-143 YTLYKERIYFNF
+143 NF
-155 SDDPRLI
+155 SDAVSGTESAKVVTTSSPSPFKRVNSSFTGEFVVLNNKLFTKDSGETDSRI
-162 GSYDINLISKDRF
+162 YDINFISDSRF
-175 TLSAS
+175 ELTFLETSAQS
-180 GGSAGEVDQTHLV
+180 FPANYASFLTCDSSA
-193 DFIFCDRKNAVP
+193 KVP

-246 TLISTQTETSYSDS
+246 TLISAQTETSYSDS

-330 GDQYGGMPDTC
+330 GDQYRGLNSAGEC